1 MNIQQLQYIV
11 AVDRYRQFSLAA
23 EECCVTQPTLSM
35 MVRKLEEE
43 LDVKIFDRIRQPVVP
58 TVIGAQIID
67 QARIILKETARLEE
81 IVKQYNGDISGE
93 LRVGIIPTIAPY
105 LLPDIIMGVMENYPG
120 IRLNVSE
127 MITEKIISELRY
139 GHLDAGIVATISE
152 EPSLSEISLYREKF
166 YVYISSD
173 DKLSEKQ
180 YILPDEISPDS
191 LWLLEEG
198 HCFRS
203 QIQKLCELSRNSS
216 IGNRLQYRFGNIDT
230 LVRMVDKNG
239 GVTILP
245 ELALNGLSTEQKQ
258 HIRHFNIP
266 EPVREVYLV
275 TNREKV
281 KSKLIVAFQN
291 EILKVIPQTLKGSVK
306 DTLVIK

>member
-11 AVDRYRQFSLAA
+11 AVERYRQFSLAA
-23 EECCVTQPTLSM
+23 EECFVTQPTLSM

-43 LDVKIFDRIRQPVVP
+43 LNAKIFDRTRQPVVP
-58 TVIGAQIID
+58 TIIGKQIID

-93 LRVGIIPTIAPY
+93 LKVGVIPTVAPY
-105 LLPDIIMGVMENYPG
+105 LLPDIIMGLMQRYPG
-120 IRLNVSE
+120 IQLHVSE
-127 MITEKIISELRY
+127 MITEKIISEIRY
-139 GHLDAGIVATISE
+139 GHLDAGIVATLSE
-152 EPSLSEISLYREKF
+152 EPSLTEIPLYKEKF
-166 YVYISSD
+166 YAYVSSED
-173 DKLSEKQ
+173 QLSEKK
-180 YILPDEISPDS
+180 YILPDEIRPES

-203 QIQKLCELSRNSS
+203 QIQKLCELSKNSS
-216 IGNRLQYRFGNIDT
+216 LGNRLQYRFGNIGT

-245 ELALNGLSTEQKQ
+245 EKALSGLSDLQKQ
-258 HIRHFNIP
+258 HIRHFNHP
-266 EPVREVYLV
+266 EPFREIYLV

-291 EILKVIPQTLKGSVK
+291 EILG
-306 DTLVIK
+306 LVPENNLN